1 MAVGPGTV
9 QAEHESGELYP
20 ASRLALA
27 AEAAA
32 GAGLGALLLTP
43 GPDLRYLSGYDT
55 HPSERLTCLAV
66 PAQGPA
72 FLLVP
77 RLELAS
83 AQASPAGA
91 MDLEIIAWEETDD
104 PYRIVAQR
112 LAGLDSAGL
121 AEQMWAVMVLRFRD
135 ALPGARLALAGAALR
150 GMRER
155 KSPAEVAALR
165 EAGSAIDR
173 VHERVPGWLRPG

>member
-66 PAQGPA
+66 PAQGPP
-72 FLLVP
+72 FLVVP
-77 RLELAS
+77 RLEYAS
-83 AQASPAGA
+83 AQASPAGG
-91 MDLEIIAWEETDD
+91 MDLEILIWDETDD
-104 PYRIVAQR
+104 PFGLVAGR
-112 LAGLDSAGL
+112 
-121 AEQMWAVMVLRFRD
+121 
-135 ALPGARLALAGAALR
+135 LPGITSVGL
-150 GMRER
+150 
-155 KSPAEVAALR
+155 
-165 EAGSAIDR
+165 
-173 VHERVPGWLRPG
+173 

>member
-1 MAVGPGTV
+1 A
-9 QAEHESGELYP
+9 QK
-20 ASRLALA
+20 
-27 AEAAA
+27 
-32 GAGLGALLLTP
+32 
-43 GPDLRYLSGYDT
+43 
-55 HPSERLTCLAV
+55 SERLRWLAL
-66 PAQGPA
+66 PARGPA

-83 AQASPAGA
+83 AQSSPAGA

-112 LAGLDSAGL
+112 LAGLGSAGL
-121 AEQMWAVMVLRFRD
+121 AEQMWAMMVLRFRD

-165 EAGSAIDR
+165 EAGLAL
-173 VHERVPGWLRPG
+173 HPGPHPRAPRPPPR